1 MVQLRQRN
9 ADGRAV
15 TAKDGDIKSF
25 ESLFEGF
32 DDNITNEPVK
42 GGDVYYMN
50 EVKGVGPN
58 GKNLVKMVKYNKSI
72 AKSKKIPKFRD
83 DFNKVNDMIPAIK
96 GNPTKLQLDDVRA
109 AKKTYVDLL
118 KTIDAEQFK
127 LILRKKGYLNN
138 VSNDDNTT
146 NYADLEKFVDA
157 AIKKYTD
164 VHSTRPV
171 SLKNAKYKQ
180 YINKVLMKVRS
191 NYMPVVGGVTVSS
204 DKSTTQSIYDYWTGT
219 AGKDLDF
226 TTGKLGEAEAKA
238 FKVVTPTKEYNATS
252 FANTTG
258 RPTADEI
265 TALGTYAK
273 SRTIILEEVKNDS
286 TTALVKHDKIATDK
300 TGETFAT
307 SQLQVFTPLLAYSDD
322 LKALKDLIETIYDIF
337 IEKTKKK
344 IEDDKTG
351 AIELDFQDGAK
362 VGARRRSKTTKAPA
376 KAPVKKVGR
385 TPKGRR
391 GVVRSGR
398 KPSQ

>member
-32 DDNITNEPVK
+32 DDNITTEPVK
-42 GGDVYYMN
+42 GGDVYYMK
-50 EVKGVGPN
+50 EVKNAGPG
-58 GKNLVKMVKYNKSI
+58 GKNLIKMVKYNKSI

-83 DFNKVNDMIPAIK
+83 DFNKVNDIIK
-96 GNPTKLQLDDVRA
+96 PPQSGTPTDAEMKIVRE

-118 KTIDAEQFK
+118 KTIDAKQFEQ
-127 LILRKKGYLNN
+127 ILRKKGYLNN

-164 VHSTRPV
+164 VHSTRPL
-171 SLKNAKYKQ
+171 SLKNAQYKQ

-191 NYMPVVGGVTVSS
+191 NYIPAVGGVTVSS
-204 DKSTTQSIYDYWTGT
+204 ANKSSTQSIYEHWTG
-219 AGKDLDF
+219 ASGKELLF
-226 TTGKLGEAEAKA
+226 TSTKLGSLEAAAFNALTAKN
-238 FKVVTPTKEYNATS
+238 YDATS
-252 FANTTG
+252 FANSNNH
-258 RPTADEI
+258 PNTAEI
-265 TALGTYAK
+265 AALQNYAT
-273 SRTIILEEVKNDS
+273 SRTIINDTVKNDN
-286 TTALVKHDKIATDK
+286 TIALVKHDKIATDK
-300 TGETFAT
+300 TGETFLT
-307 SQLQVFTPLLAYSDD
+307 SHLQVFTPLLATSEE

-344 IEDDKTG
+344 IEDDTTG

-362 VGARRRSKTTKAPA
+362 VGAHRRSTKTK

>member
-32 DDNITNEPVK
+32 DDNITTEPVK
-42 GGDVYYMN
+42 GGDVYYMK
-50 EVKGVGPN
+50 EVKNAGPG
-58 GKNLVKMVKYNKSI
+58 GKNLIKMVKYNKSI

-83 DFNKVNDMIPAIK
+83 DFNKVNDIIK
-96 GNPTKLQLDDVRA
+96 PPGSGTPTDAEMKIVRE

-118 KTIDAEQFK
+118 KTIDAKQFEQ
-127 LILRKKGYLNN
+127 ILRKKGYLNN

-164 VHSTRPV
+164 VHSTRPL
-171 SLKNAKYKQ
+171 SLKNAQYKQ

-191 NYMPVVGGVTVSS
+191 NYMPAVGGVTVLSNKSS
-204 DKSTTQSIYDYWTGT
+204 TQSIYEHWTG
-219 AGKDLDF
+219 ASGKELLF
-226 TTGKLGEAEAKA
+226 TSTKLGSLEAAAFNALTAKN
-238 FKVVTPTKEYNATS
+238 YDATS
-252 FANTTG
+252 FANSNNH
-258 RPTADEI
+258 PNTAEI
-265 TALGTYAK
+265 AALQNYAT
-273 SRTIILEEVKNDS
+273 SRTIINDTVKNDN
-286 TTALVKHDKIATDK
+286 TIALVKHDKIATDK
-300 TGETFAT
+300 TGETFLT
-307 SQLQVFTPLLAYSDD
+307 SHLQVFTPLLATSEE

-344 IEDDKTG
+344 IEDDTTG

-362 VGARRRSKTTKAPA
+362 VGAHRRSTKTK

>member
-42 GGDVYYMN
+42 GGDVYYMK
-50 EVKGVGPN
+50 EVANAGPG
-58 GKNLVKMVKYNKSI
+58 GKNLIKMVKYNKSI

-83 DFNKVNDMIPAIK
+83 DFNKVNDIIK
-96 GNPTKLQLDDVRA
+96 PPGSGTPTDAEMKIVRE

-118 KTIDAEQFK
+118 KTIDAKQFEQ
-127 LILRKKGYLNN
+127 ILRKKGYLNN

-191 NYMPVVGGVTVSS
+191 NYMPVVGGVTVTSGGKSS
-204 DKSTTQSIYDYWTGT
+204 SQSIYEHWTG
-219 AGKDLDF
+219 AGGKELDF
-226 TTGKLGEAEAKA
+226 ATSKIGWIEAAA
-238 FKVVTPTKEYNATS
+238 FKVLTPTLDYTVTS
-252 FANTTG
+252 FANTGG
-258 RPTADEI
+258 RPDAGEI
-265 TALGTYAK
+265 AALLLYAK
-273 SRTIILEEVKNDS
+273 SRTIILETVKNDS
-286 TTALVKHDKIATDK
+286 TTALVKHDAKPSDK
-300 TGETFAT
+300 TGQTFMT
-307 SQLQVFTPLLAYSDD
+307 SHLQVFTPLLASSEE

-344 IEDDKTG
+344 IEDDTTG

-362 VGARRRSKTTKAPA
+362 VGAHRRSTKTKKA
-376 KAPVKKVGR
+376 VKKVGR

>member
-42 GGDVYYMN
+42 GGDVYYMK
-50 EVKGVGPN
+50 EVANAGPG
-58 GKNLVKMVKYNKSI
+58 GKNLIKMVKYNKSI

-83 DFNKVNDMIPAIK
+83 DFNKVNDIIK
-96 GNPTKLQLDDVRA
+96 PPQSGTPTDAEMKIVRE

-118 KTIDAEQFK
+118 KTIDAKQFEQ
-127 LILRKKGYLNN
+127 ILRKKGYLNN

-164 VHSTRPV
+164 VHSTRPL
-171 SLKNAKYKQ
+171 SLKNAQYKQ

-191 NYMPVVGGVTVSS
+191 NYIPAVGGVTVSS
-204 DKSTTQSIYDYWTGT
+204 ANKSSTQSIYEHWTG
-219 AGKDLDF
+219 ASGKELLF
-226 TTGKLGEAEAKA
+226 TSTKLGSLEAAAFNALTAKN
-238 FKVVTPTKEYNATS
+238 YDATS
-252 FANTTG
+252 FANSNNH
-258 RPTADEI
+258 PNTAEI
-265 TALGTYAK
+265 AALQNYAT
-273 SRTIILEEVKNDS
+273 SRTIINDTVKNDN
-286 TTALVKHDKIATDK
+286 TIALVKHDKIATDK
-300 TGETFAT
+300 TGETFLT
-307 SQLQVFTPLLAYSDD
+307 SHLQVFTPLLATSEE

-362 VGARRRSKTTKAPA
+362 VGAHRRSTKTKKA
-376 KAPVKKVGR
+376 VKKVGR